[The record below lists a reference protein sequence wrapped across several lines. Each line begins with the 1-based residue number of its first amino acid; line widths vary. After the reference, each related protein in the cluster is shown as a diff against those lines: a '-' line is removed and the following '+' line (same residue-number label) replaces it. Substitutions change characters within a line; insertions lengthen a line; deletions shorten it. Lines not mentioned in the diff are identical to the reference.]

1 MTKQAIDPNKNRF
14 LALIEKMAE
23 DRKQTVEE
31 FADLFHY
38 TPDGVQFLR
47 DNFWFNPSEALLR
60 ILAEEVE
67 LTVEEDQDLS
77 ELEFDSM
84 DQTPADALFEMIQIF
99 ELLLSVGI
107 YTPVMEIARQNLED
121 ICCFEQMDSE
131 SYKEKSE

>member
-1 MTKQAIDPNKNRF
+1 MTKEAIDPNKNRF

-60 ILAEEVE
+60 ILADEVE

-99 ELLLSVGI
+99 ELLLSAGI
-107 YTPVMEIARQNLED
+107 YTPVMEVARQSLED
-121 ICCFEQMDSE
+121 ICCFE
-131 SYKEKSE
+131 

>member
-1 MTKQAIDPNKNRF
+1 MTKEAIDPNKNRF

-60 ILAEEVE
+60 ILADEVE

-99 ELLLSVGI
+99 ELLLSGSSQ
-107 YTPVMEIARQNLED
+107 TGHLPGSGSSSPEPGGHMLFRANG
-121 ICCFEQMDSE
+121 
-131 SYKEKSE
+131 

>member
-1 MTKQAIDPNKNRF
+1 MTKEAIDPNKNRF

-60 ILAEEVE
+60 ILADEVE
-67 LTVEEDQDLS
+67 LTVDEDQDLS

-99 ELLLSVGI
+99 ELLLSAGI
-107 YTPVMEIARQNLED
+107 YTPVMEVARRNIED
-121 ICCFEQMDSE
+121 ICCFE
-131 SYKEKSE
+131 